1 MIEKLIKERMQ
12 VIGMTQAKLAEMVG
26 CTPTQ
31 MGLFLKSEA
40 SLNRESLDK
49 CLKVVGINLD
59 TDLRRIETARLAASR
74 LADIPLAEI
83 KNMGRHTMARMTQIE
98 ALECLPDPNESQF
111 EQMVS
116 SGIIDYE
123 ATYPFFKSLVLHF
136 RNIGDSNLTPKT
148 VQTSLE
154 TIAKAIPFGATGAA
168 VAAGAAVL
176 GGALLPIS
184 LVGVAIGSLMGS
196 KVYAKAATNAW
207 APLLSITKGLLK
219 K

>member
-31 MGLFLKSEA
+31 LGLFLKSEA

-59 TDLRRIETARLAASR
+59 VDLKRIETARLAASR
-74 LADIPLAEI
+74 LADIPLSEI
-83 KNMGRHTMARMTQIE
+83 KNMGRHTMAKITQLD
-98 ALECLPDPNESQF
+98 ALECLPDPNEAEF
-111 EQMVS
+111 EKMVS

-123 ATYPFFKSLVLHF
+123 ATFPFFKSLVLHF
-136 RNIGDSNLTPKT
+136 RNIGENNPTPKT

-154 TIAKAIPFGATGAA
+154 TIAKAMPFGASAAA
-168 VAAGAAVL
+168 VASASMF
-176 GGALLPIS
+176 GGTLLPIS
-184 LVGVAIGSLMGS
+184 LIGFAIGTLMNS

-207 APLLSITKGLLK
+207 APLLTITKGLLK

>member
-12 VIGMTQAKLAEMVG
+12 VIGLTQAKLAEMVG

-31 MGLFLKSEA
+31 MGLFLKSDA
-40 SLNRESLDK
+40 SLNREALDK
-49 CLKVVGINLD
+49 CLQVVGINLD
-59 TDLRRIETARLAASR
+59 IDLKRIETARLAASR
-74 LADIPLAEI
+74 LADIPLGEI
-83 KNMGRHTMARMTQIE
+83 KDMGRHTMAKMTQIE
-98 ALECLPDPNESQF
+98 AIECLPDPNESEF
-111 EQMVS
+111 EKMVS

-136 RNIGDSNLTPKT
+136 RNMGESNLTPKT

-154 TIAKAIPFGATGAA
+154 NIAKAIPFGAGVA
-168 VAAGAAVL
+168 AAGAAMF
-176 GGALLPIS
+176 GGALLHIS
-184 LVGVAIGSLMGS
+184 LIGVAIGSLMNS
-196 KVYAKAATNAW
+196 SVYAKAATNAW

>member
-12 VIGMTQAKLAEMVG
+12 VIGLTQARLAELVG

-31 MGLFLKSEA
+31 LGLFLKSEA

-59 TDLRRIETARLAASR
+59 VNLKRIETARLAASR
-74 LADIPLAEI
+74 LVDFPLSEI
-83 KNMGRHTMARMTQIE
+83 KNMGRHTMSKITQID
-98 ALECLPDPNESQF
+98 ALDCLPDPNESDF
-111 EQMVS
+111 EKMVS

-136 RNIGDSNLTPKT
+136 RNLGDNNLTPKT

-154 TIAKAIPFGATGAA
+154 TIAKALPLGIKGTA
-168 VAAGAAVL
+168 VAGAVL
-176 GGALLPIS
+176 FSGALLPVS
-184 LVGVAIGSLMGS
+184 LIGVAIGSLMNSKIYS
-196 KVYAKAATNAW
+196 KVATNAW
-207 APLLSITKGLLK
+207 APLLTITKELLK